1 MLFNTRGIVFQKVSY
16 SESSIIVK
24 IYTEEF
30 GLRSFIVRGV
40 KNKRSSFKQAYFQP
54 LTLLDLVVSNK
65 ENKNIHNIKEVKVSY
80 AYRAVFADPVK
91 QSILFFL
98 NEILLKTIKEE
109 TPDKS
114 LFEWLFHALSWLD
127 LTDKNVVNYHLV
139 FLFQLS
145 RFLGFYPK
153 ISGMETRYFD
163 LQEGL
168 FQTDRPEHPSY
179 VSGDLIFPLTEL
191 RMATFENSSGLHIG
205 NENRRKILH
214 ILVSYY
220 QMHLPNIGR
229 IKSLEVLE
237 NMMS

>member
-1 MLFNTRGIVFQKVSY
+1 M
-16 SESSIIVK
+16 
-24 IYTEEF
+24 
-30 GLRSFIVRGV
+30 
-40 KNKRSSFKQAYFQP
+40 
-54 LTLLDLVVSNK
+54 LDLVVSNK

-153 ISGMETRYFD
+153 ISGMEARYFD

>member
-1 MLFNTRGIVFQKVSY
+1 MLFNTRGIVFQKVNY

-40 KNKRSSFKQAYFQP
+40 KSKRSSFKQAYFQP
-54 LTLLDLVVSNK
+54 LTILDLVVSNK
-65 ENKNIHNIKEVKVSY
+65 ENKNLHNIKEVKISY

-98 NEILLKTIKEE
+98 NEMLLKTVKEE
-109 TPDKS
+109 TPDKL
-114 LFEWLFHALSWLD
+114 LFEWLFHALTWLD
-127 LTDKNVVNYHLV
+127 LTDKSVVNYHLI

-153 ISGMETRYFD
+153 ISDAEIRHFD

-168 FQTDRPEHPSY
+168 FQTDQPEHPNY
-179 VSGDLIFPLTEL
+179 ISGNLILPLTEL
-191 RMATFENSSGLHIG
+191 RNTTFEDSSNLRIG

-220 QMHLPNIGR
+220 QIHLPNISR